1 MSVSLPRSLTAVATA
16 LSIAL
21 AAGTVA
27 MSQPATAQG
36 TPVPDLASPYTWVE
50 DFDSPEALQGWN
62 IFRQPDYG
70 SDTVLYT
77 QDALSIEDGKLTIT
91 TRRHCLDEDV

>member
-50 DFDSPEALQGWN
+50 DFDSPEALLEYKKR
-62 IFRQPDYG
+62 IHAESAEKR
-70 SDTVLYT
+70 
-77 QDALSIEDGKLTIT
+77 E
-91 TRRHCLDEDV
+91 R